1 VSEPENAHENA
12 PEDLPQDLPQDPPE
26 DLPGD
31 APGNPPDDSP
41 AGVDRLPAPPS
52 GGRGQGRRRLLRAMP
67 LRASRG
73 QLLAGLLCMLLGF
86 AVVVQVQQNQS
97 STISSLRQS
106 DLIRI
111 LGNLTQRSDRLE
123 AQARSLQAQ
132 RDALQSGSDRD
143 VVAEQ
148 AAKQRLTLL
157 AVLAGTVP
165 VTGPGI
171 RLDINDPGGALTAT
185 SLLDTVEELR
195 DGGAEAIQ
203 IGGVRVAVDTSFTDR
218 VGGGIQSG
226 EQVLT
231 PPYTVL
237 AIGDPQGLSTALKIP
252 GGVVEALQ
260 AKGASS
266 SVTEVDTIAISA
278 LHPLPTPQY
287 AHPAP
292 AATP

>member
-1 VSEPENAHENA
+1 MTEPTPVEPDEALADPNIAGSQAVPPSEPPSE
-12 PEDLPQDLPQDPPE
+12 
-26 DLPGD
+26 
-31 APGNPPDDSP
+31 
-41 AGVDRLPAPPS
+41 PPS

-67 LRASRG
+67 PRASRG

-97 STISSLRQS
+97 STITSLRQS

-123 AQARSLQAQ
+123 AQARTLQAQ
-132 RDALQSGSDRD
+132 RDALQGGTDKGA
-143 VVAEQ
+143 VAEQ
-148 AAKQRLTLL
+148 AARQRLTLL
-157 AVLAGTVP
+157 TVLAGTVP

-171 RLDINDPGGALTAT
+171 RLEIADPKGTITAT

-203 IGGVRVAVDTSFTDR
+203 VGGVRVALDTYFTDR
-218 VGGGIQSG
+218 AGGGIQSA

-237 AIGDPQGLSTALKIP
+237 AIGDPQGLSTALRIP

-260 AKGASS
+260 AKGATAT
-266 SVTEVDTIAISA
+266 VTEVDTVAISA
-278 LHPLPTPQY
+278 LHAVRPPQY